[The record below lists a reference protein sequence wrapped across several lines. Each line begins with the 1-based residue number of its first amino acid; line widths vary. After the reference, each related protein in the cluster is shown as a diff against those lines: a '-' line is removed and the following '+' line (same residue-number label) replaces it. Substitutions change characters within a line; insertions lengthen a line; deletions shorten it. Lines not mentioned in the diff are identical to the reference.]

1 MTNNYLIEIKH
12 VGKQSNTKQIRG
24 EVKAAKDA
32 GKQFVLFVKKDTELT
47 STLSSM
53 KESGQIIVISYWK
66 ELWKLVNQ

>member
-1 MTNNYLIEIKH
+1 VTNNYLLEIKH
-12 VGKQSNTKQIRG
+12 VVKQSNTKQIQG

-53 KESGQIIVISYWK
+53 KESGQIIVISDWK
-66 ELWKLVNQ
+66 ELRKLVNQ

>member
-1 MTNNYLIEIKH
+1 M
-12 VGKQSNTKQIRG
+12 QG
-24 EVKAAKDA
+24 EVKAAKET

-53 KESGQIIVISYWK
+53 KESGQIIVISDWK